1 MPEQKDAITAIMGAS
16 ATLAGF
22 LLVFFGLLL
31 PAIQATE
38 SWSVPAG
45 DHLRGEQGPLIL
57 ALLHGKSSVLV
68 RLQGL
73 LLWVTFAFVWSL
85 CVVLL
90 SLFWFLFP
98 GAVLFWC
105 TVVTFGVEVIGL
117 IVLGIRIVPP
127 LVQASVAHS
136 EPADRVS
143 PHADPGPPPS

>member
-38 SWSVPAG
+38 SWSTPAG
-45 DHLRGEQGPLIL
+45 AHPGGERGPLIG
-57 ALLHGKSSVLV
+57 ALHGNLSVPV

-90 SLFWFLFP
+90 SLLWFVFP

-127 LVQASVAHS
+127 LVQASVGHA
-136 EPADRVS
+136 EPVDVLS
-143 PHADPGPPPS
+143 PHAHPGPPPS